1 MIGPTSLV
9 KEDGGN
15 QMSAELD
22 ALINIVIA
30 GKIKESAPATQKCL
44 DAKISAQ
51 DIIFKG
57 LSKAMEV
64 VGEKYAKKEYFLPQV
79 LLSANTLYMGLNL
92 VLPLLTGQGG
102 STKGAV
108 VIAVV
113 EGDVHDIGKNIVKAM
128 LTGLGLKVID
138 MGKDVPV
145 KNLIDKAKAEKA
157 GAIAASTL
165 MTPTLAGMKEM
176 ENILKEEGLKG
187 KIKTLIGGG
196 ATSQEF
202 ANQIGADAWT
212 YDAVECSKVAAKI
225 FGI

>member
-1 MIGPTSLV
+1 
-9 KEDGGN
+9 
-15 QMSAELD
+15 MSAELD
-22 ALINIVIA
+22 VLINIVIA
-30 GKIKESAPATQKCL
+30 GKIKEAKDATQKCL
-44 DAKISAQ
+44 DAGMSPQ

-92 VLPLLTGQGG
+92 VLPMLTGSGG
-102 STKGAV
+102 TTKGAV
-108 VIAVV
+108 VIGVV

-128 LTGLGLKVID
+128 LTGLGLNVID

-145 KNLIDKAKAEKA
+145 KNMLATAKDNKA

-165 MTPTLAGMKEM
+165 MTPTLEGMKEL
-176 ENILKEEGLKG
+176 EKILKEEGLKG
-187 KIKTLIGGG
+187 KIKTLVGGG
-196 ATSQEF
+196 ATSKEF
-202 ANQIGADAWT
+202 ADQIGADAWT
-212 YDAVECSKVAAKI
+212 YDAVECSKVAAKF